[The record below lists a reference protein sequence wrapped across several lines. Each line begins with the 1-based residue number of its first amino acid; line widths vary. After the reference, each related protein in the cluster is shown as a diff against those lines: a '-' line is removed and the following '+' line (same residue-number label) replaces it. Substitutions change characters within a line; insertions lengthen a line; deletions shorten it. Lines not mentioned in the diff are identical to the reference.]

1 MPELRVRDLMTPKV
15 VSVLPEDSVATG
27 YELMLDHRIRHLV
40 VIDKDGDL
48 AAPTSGARTSASA
61 PRR

>member
-1 MPELRVRDLMTPKV
+1 MTPKV